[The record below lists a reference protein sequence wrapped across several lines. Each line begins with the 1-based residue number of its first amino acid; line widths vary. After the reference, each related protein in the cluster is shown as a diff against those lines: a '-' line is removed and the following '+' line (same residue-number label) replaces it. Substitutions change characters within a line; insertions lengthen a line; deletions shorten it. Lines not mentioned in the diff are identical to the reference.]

1 MHLLAVLH
9 DKDLGRNGPEYELS
23 SKRSPMS
30 QSATVTWQDA
40 FGRGFTAPWRGF
52 VYLWQQPGLWLYGIV
67 PVLLNLFISAFAL
80 AILVGAAVAFMM
92 RLHPEFPEGWWGIL
106 LEIVAGLASLLVAGT
121 LAFVVWFVLQSILL
135 GHFLGLLAKHV
146 EVRLGTPADRFRD
159 IPWSYQVIDTFRDM
173 GVLIAINAGAM
184 LLHVIP
190 LLGSVVSLGVM
201 LYFNSMLFG
210 AEVLD
215 YPLMLR
221 GMRRQEKWTFLRAH
235 RPYTLG
241 IGLATLLIGL
251 VPLIGPIY
259 MTAATVGGVLL
270 YHELE
275 TQVP

>member
-1 MHLLAVLH
+1 
-9 DKDLGRNGPEYELS
+9 
-23 SKRSPMS
+23 MS
-30 QSATVTWQDA
+30 QTVTIDWQHA

-80 AILVGAAVAFMM
+80 AIFVGSAIAFMVY
-92 RLHPEFPEGWWGIL
+92 LHPEFPEGWWGIL
-106 LEIVAGLASLLVAGT
+106 LEIVSGLALLLAAAT
-121 LAFVVWFVLQSILL
+121 LAFVVWFILQNILL

-159 IPWSYQVIDTFRDM
+159 IPWSYQLVDTMRDL
-173 GVLIAINAGAM
+173 GILIAINGGAM
-184 LLHVIP
+184 LLHVVP
-190 LLGSVVSLGVM
+190 LLGSVAATGVM

-221 GMRRQEKWTFLRAH
+221 GIRREEKWAFLRKH

-241 IGLATLLIGL
+241 LGLATLAVGLI
-251 VPLIGPIY
+251 PLIGPIY

-275 TQVP
+275 PHEVLAPVAQG